1 MKGTA
6 HTATAEAVP
15 RVSDGDLEL
24 LRSVA
29 QGDGAAFGRLAERLG
44 PMLRAVL
51 YRLGLTEAE
60 VDDALQETLIR
71 IWASASGFPLQI
83 GRPTFVGPFSSATV
97 SGMADMSVREQSSV
111 TTWAY
116 RIAVNQ
122 GLGVLRSRRNTQ
134 PLDGLPAA
142 EPMVTWES
150 REQARVIRD
159 AVLGLPVPLRTVV
172 ILREYQDLSYRS
184 IADVLEI
191 PIGTVMSRLHEGR
204 ARLRRRL
211 AQQL

>member
-6 HTATAEAVP
+6 HTATAEALP
-15 RVSDGDLEL
+15 RVSDGDLQL

-71 IWASASGFPLQI
+71 IWASASGF
-83 GRPTFVGPFSSATV
+83 
-97 SGMADMSVREQSSV
+97 REQSSV

>member
-1 MKGTA
+1 
-6 HTATAEAVP
+6 
-15 RVSDGDLEL
+15 
-24 LRSVA
+24 
-29 QGDGAAFGRLAERLG
+29 
-44 PMLRAVL
+44 
-51 YRLGLTEAE
+51 
-60 VDDALQETLIR
+60 
-71 IWASASGFPLQI
+71 
-83 GRPTFVGPFSSATV
+83 
-97 SGMADMSVREQSSV
+97 V